1 MPLFEIT
8 GQKLKVIEKT
18 NFNLEKDL
26 QNLIERNLEAVF
38 NCRFVASEFSTGH
51 SHAGRIDTMAL
62 SEENNP
68 VIIEYK
74 KIESSELINQ
84 SLFYLQWI
92 YDHKGDFEI
101 AVQKQLGNNAK
112 VDWSDV
118 RVICIAPNFR
128 KYDLHA
134 VQVMGA
140 NIELWSYRFFENST
154 LYLEEIFRKSYES
167 IGMGETPVSNKDP
180 KMVAAGKKAA
190 ETRATGSYT
199 FEEHFKGVP
208 EKIKELAVQV
218 QEFVLGLDPAITEN
232 PKKLYIGYKISQN
245 ILCMEI
251 QNKKIILY
259 IKLTPKSLTDLPEI
273 SRDVTNIG
281 HYGTGD
287 LEINIKSTFD
297 FEIAKKYI
305 VMAYQKIGG

>member
-8 GQKLKVIEKT
+8 GQNLKVIEKT
-18 NFNLEKDL
+18 NFKLEKDL
-26 QNLIERNLEAVF
+26 QNLIEHNLEAVF
-38 NCRFVASEFSTGH
+38 NCRFVASEFSTGQ

-74 KIESSELINQ
+74 RAESSELINQ

-92 YDHKGDFEI
+92 YEHKGDFEI
-101 AVQKQLGNNAK
+101 AVQKQLGNNVK

-154 LYLEEIFRKSYES
+154 LYLEEVFRKSYES
-167 IGMGETPVSNKDP
+167 TGMGETSVSGKNP
-180 KMVAAGKKAA
+180 IMVAAGKKAA
-190 ETRATGSYT
+190 ITRATGSYT
-199 FEEHFKGVP
+199 FEEHLEYGQG
-208 EKIKELAVQV
+208 KIKELALKI
-218 QEFVLGLDPAITEN
+218 QEFILGLDPAITEN
-232 PKKLYIGYKISQN
+232 PKKLYVGYKISQN
-245 ILCMEI
+245 IVCMEI
-251 QNKKIILY
+251 QTQKITLF
-259 IKLTPKSLTDLPEI
+259 IKLAPKSLKDLPKI
-273 SRDVTNIG
+273 AQDVTNIG

-287 LEINIKSTFD
+287 LKISIKSESD

-305 VMAYQKIGG
+305 EMAYQKVGG